1 MKTKS
6 TRKLDGQGRV
16 ILPSYIRK
24 ALNLTQDSAVTIE
37 MTDMGGILIT
47 PEQKRCCICGE
58 RVVGK
63 THKTIKSWNGDKYI
77 CAICAVDIRDKGEWE
92 G

>member
-58 RVVGK
+58 RLADK
-63 THKTIKSWNGDKYI
+63 EHTTIKSWNGDKYI
-77 CAICAVDIRDKGEWE
+77 CKSCATKIQEKGGWTE
-92 G
+92 